1 VTPAAAVF
9 GARTDGLALATAYAE
24 ILATTGIEHGVI
36 GPRERD
42 RIWDRHLLN
51 CGVLAE
57 LLPTGV
63 RVVDVGSGAGLPGI
77 ALACARADLDI
88 VLVEPLERRTKF
100 LNEAIDALGLSAQVR
115 VVRGRADGKEVRR
128 QVGLAPFVT
137 ARAVAPLDRLVG
149 WCLPLLRPGGQ
160 LLAMKGRRAQDEI
173 DEHRT
178 AVVGLGAGE
187 IELLECGAAVLDE
200 PVRVVSVRRQVTEG
214 KTG

>member
-9 GARTDGLALATAYAE
+9 GGRSDGLALATAYAE

-57 LLPTGV
+57 LLPQGS

-77 ALACARADLDI
+77 ALACARSDLEI
-88 VLVEPLERRTKF
+88 VLVEPLERRTRF
-100 LNEAIDALGLSAQVR
+100 LAETVATLGLGAQLEI
-115 VVRGRADGKEVRR
+115 VRGRANAREVRR
-128 QVGLAPFVT
+128 QVGLSPFVT
-137 ARAVAPLDRLVG
+137 ARALAPLDRLVG
-149 WCLPLLRPGGQ
+149 WCLPLLVPGGQ
-160 LLAMKGRRAQDEI
+160 LLAMKGRSAQDEI
-173 DEHRT
+173 DEHWT
-178 AVVGLGAGE
+178 AMTSMGATDL
-187 IELLECGAAVLDE
+187 ELLECGSAVLDE
-200 PVRVVSVRRQVTEG
+200 PVRVVSARRRLTEG